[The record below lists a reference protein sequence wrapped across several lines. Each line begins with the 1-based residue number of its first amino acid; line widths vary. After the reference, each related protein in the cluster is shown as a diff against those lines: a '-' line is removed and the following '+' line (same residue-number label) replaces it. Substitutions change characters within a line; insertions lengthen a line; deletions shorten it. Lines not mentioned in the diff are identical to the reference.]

1 MAPRDWLRPPRFALP
16 LFLAVTLCP
25 AAALIWLGWRVLDL
39 DQALARQQVRDR
51 LEYAADL
58 IEAGLERELEA
69 IGAHIPAQLVS
80 SDEAFSRSGAVV
92 VALTSGG
99 LEAHGGAPLLYAP
112 AVPDNTEPP
121 ASTWA
126 AGELHEFRDG
136 DYGKAATVF
145 HALAASDDRRIRAGA
160 LVRLARNLRKANK
173 PVEALETYRALADLD
188 NARVGGEPAALV
200 GLEARCRLLH
210 DLGRPAEARAEAARA
225 RADLERGRWP
235 IERTAFLFHY
245 EQAERCEPESQNG
258 GGEGDTASN
267 HRDALALAAAVD
279 ILWRDWLETG
289 RLQAEWRGRRSVWID
304 NRGVLL
310 VWQGSPERLVGFV
323 AGPEYLAT
331 QWRRVWIDQRTS
343 MTLID
348 GEGHRV
354 LGGTLASHAIQTA
367 RLATDTRLPWTIRVA
382 SAEPAQELA
391 DITRRRRLL
400 LASLGLVGFLVL
412 AGSYFVARAIQRELA
427 VARLQTDFVSA
438 VSHEFRTPLT
448 SMRHLAE
455 LLKDG
460 QVGNES
466 RRQQYYEVLAR
477 EAERLHRF
485 VETLLNFGR
494 MDAGAEQYRFE
505 REDPAS
511 LVLQIVGEFRAEP
524 PGHGRRIN
532 VSPNGGLPPAR
543 IDREAF
549 ARAFWNLLDNAAKY
563 SADDAPIDVEL
574 GLEGNRIAISVRD
587 RGPGIPAAE
596 HKRIFEKFV
605 RGAAARES
613 GVKGTGVGLALVSHV
628 IRGHGGDVRL
638 TSDVGRG
645 STFTVLIPIAEEL
658 T

>member
-39 DQALARQQVRDR
+39 NQALARQQVRDR
-51 LEYAADL
+51 LEYASDL
-58 IEAGLERELEA
+58 IEAGLERELEG
-69 IGAHIPAQLVS
+69 IGDHIPALLVS
-80 SDEAFSRSGAVV
+80 SDEALSRSGALV
-92 VALTSGG
+92 VALTPAGV
-99 LEAHGGAPLLYAP
+99 EAHSGVPLLYAP
-112 AVPDNTEPP
+112 AVPDDAEPP
-121 ASTWA
+121 PSTWT

-136 DYGKAATVF
+136 DYERAATVF
-145 HALAASDDRRIRAGA
+145 HALAGSEDQRIRAGA

-173 PVEALETYRALADLD
+173 AVEALEAYRRLADLG

-200 GLEARCRLLH
+200 GRVARCRLLH
-210 DLGRPAEARAEAARA
+210 DLGRLAEARGEAARA

-245 EQAERCEPESQNG
+245 EQAERCVAESQNAEEAG
-258 GGEGDTASN
+258 TAAD

-279 ILWRDWLETG
+279 ILWRDWRETG

-304 NRGVLL
+304 DRGVLL
-310 VWQGSPERLVGFV
+310 VWQGSPERLVGFM

-331 QWRRVWIDQRTS
+331 QWRRVWTDQRTS
-343 MTLID
+343 VTLID
-348 GEGHRV
+348 SEGHRV
-354 LGGTLASHAIQTA
+354 LGGTPASHAVEAA
-367 RLATDTRLPWTIRVA
+367 RLGTDTRLPWTIRVA

-412 AGSYFVARAIQRELA
+412 TGSYFVARAIQRELA

-460 QVGNES
+460 QVGTES

-511 LVLQIVGEFRAEP
+511 LVLQIVDEFRAEP
-524 PGHGRRIN
+524 IGHRRIN
-532 VSPNGGLPPAR
+532 VSTNGGLPPAR

-549 ARAFWNLLDNAAKY
+549 ARALWNLLDNAAKY
-563 SADDAPIDVEL
+563 SADDAPIEVEL
-574 GLEGNRIAISVRD
+574 GLEGTRIAISVRD

-605 RGAAARES
+605 RGAAAREL

-628 IRGHGGDVRL
+628 VRGHGGDVRL

-645 STFTVLIPIAEEL
+645 STFTILIPTAEEL